1 METRRL
7 AEVVGVARA
16 CEALAIPRSSYYYA
30 MRQERRAAECADKE
44 ILCQPSPPPKEP
56 VVSPRRLS
64 PQEVEHILAIVVSE
78 RFSDLSVAAIY
89 YTLLDE
95 GIYLASQST
104 IGRLLR
110 RRGLSGDRRLQRRH
124 ESHSRPELVAS
135 APNQVWTWDITK
147 LKGPARGIFYSL
159 YVIIDLFSRSVVGW
173 LLGERESEELASKLI
188 RQSCRRQNIQEDRLV
203 IHADRGSVM
212 RSLMVSELL
221 EALKVG
227 RSHSRPYCSNDN
239 PYIES
244 HFKTMKYRPTF
255 PDRFASIE
263 KARTF
268 CEAFFLWYNIEHRH
282 SGIAWLTPNTVQY
295 DRGDD
300 VLRRRDRVLAEAH
313 AKHPERFVRGVPTAP
328 RLMAEVWINEPDP
341 RQSHEEERSLN

>member
-16 CEALAIPRSSYYYA
+16 CEALAIQRSSYYYA
-30 MRQERRAAECADKE
+30 LRQERRDAECAYQE
-44 ILCQPSPPPKEP
+44 ILSEPSPPSKES

-64 PQEVEHILAIVVSE
+64 PQEVKLILAIVVSDH
-78 RFSDLSVAAIY
+78 FSDMSVAAIY

-95 GIYLASQST
+95 GIYSASQST

-159 YVIIDLFSRSVVGW
+159 YVIIDLFSRAVVGW
-173 LLGERESEELASKLI
+173 PLGERESEELASNLI
-188 RQSCRRQNIQEDRLV
+188 RQTCRRQNTQEDRLV

-221 EALKVG
+221 AALKVG
-227 RSHSRPYCSNDN
+227 RSHSRPY
-239 PYIES
+239 
-244 HFKTMKYRPTF
+244 
-255 PDRFASIE
+255 
-263 KARTF
+263 
-268 CEAFFLWYNIEHRH
+268 
-282 SGIAWLTPNTVQY
+282 
-295 DRGDD
+295 
-300 VLRRRDRVLAEAH
+300 
-313 AKHPERFVRGVPTAP
+313 
-328 RLMAEVWINEPDP
+328 
-341 RQSHEEERSLN
+341 